1 MKSDVKT
8 KVDTIIFKMFFT
20 PLWYSTILLRFAVEW
35 CLNMTR
41 EAIGRRLGFSQPVS
55 QLNLK
60 IVIAFSPLRHK
71 YYKA

>member
-1 MKSDVKT
+1 M
-8 KVDTIIFKMFFT
+8 M
-20 PLWYSTILLRFAVEW
+20 P
-35 CLNMTR
+35 LNMTR

-60 IVIAFSPLRHK
+60 IVIAALACFSPLRHK